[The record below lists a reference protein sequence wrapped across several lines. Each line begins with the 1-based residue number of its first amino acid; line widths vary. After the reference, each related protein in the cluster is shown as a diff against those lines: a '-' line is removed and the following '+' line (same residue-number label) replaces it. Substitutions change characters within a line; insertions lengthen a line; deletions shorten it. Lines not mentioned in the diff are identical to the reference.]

1 MNAKSVYSKVALSLG
16 VLAVFLGVVIALAQV
31 VQSASTRV
39 AEGQQ
44 ELAHR
49 TYALG
54 SFSALKS
61 DYERAAKGYFPV
73 LYRRIPTR
81 EQYIFL
87 GNDFKLFARQH
98 NLDLTFL
105 FGEETPPPK
114 NGFGIKRFTVTLK
127 GKTDD
132 LVAFVAS
139 IDTFQYATEIEGL
152 NLIQSE
158 QEKGELTLR
167 GKVFFRN
174 A

>member
-1 MNAKSVYSKVALSLG
+1 MNAKSAYLKTIFSCG
-16 VLAVFLGVVIALAQV
+16 VLVVFLGAVIALAQV
-31 VQSASTRV
+31 VRSASERV
-39 AEGQQ
+39 AHGQQ
-44 ELAHR
+44 ELARR

-61 DYERAAKGYFPV
+61 DYERAAKGYFPL
-73 LYRRIPTR
+73 LYRKVPTR

-105 FGEETPPPK
+105 FGEETPPAGD
-114 NGFGIKRFTVTLK
+114 GFGIKRFTLTAK
-127 GKTDD
+127 GKVDD
-132 LVAFVAS
+132 ITAFVAS
-139 IDTFQYATEIEGL
+139 IDTFQYATEVEGFSMT
-152 NLIQSE
+152 QSE

-167 GKVFFRN
+167 GKVFFRS